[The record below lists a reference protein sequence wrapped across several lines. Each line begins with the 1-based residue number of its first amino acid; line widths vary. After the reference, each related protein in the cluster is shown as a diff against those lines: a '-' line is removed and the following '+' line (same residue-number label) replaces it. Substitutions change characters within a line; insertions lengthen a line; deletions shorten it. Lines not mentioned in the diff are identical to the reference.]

1 MNCSYT
7 VAPVCVNAA
16 YTMFGSSRTAGHH
29 LAADYLAVLRSNVRG
44 TPYSRV
50 GKSEFGQS
58 FLSFED
64 IRTLHEGLGEGTTSS
79 EDKSSESSQ
88 TELPEP
94 VERDTEELVL
104 KRGFVSVG

>member
-1 MNCSYT
+1 MC
-7 VAPVCVNAA
+7 VCAA

-50 GKSEFGQS
+50 GKSEFAQ
-58 FLSFED
+58 SFED
-64 IRTLHEGLGEGTTSS
+64 IRTLHEGLGEGRTSS
-79 EDKSSESSQ
+79 EDKSSEGSQ